1 MSYKDT
7 VIKSDDPQAIEKLKM
22 KLEQCQNAQ
31 EEMKKQNAYFKKHG
45 TMVGYPDLTEEM
57 AKAKDRRIADSYSWE
72 KKPYPS
78 YALQN
83 NNQEINRLKK
93 QIEELTQN
101 KDLGFVGWEFEGGK
115 AVPNTNNNR
124 LQLLFDEKPS
134 EEQRAILK
142 QNGFR
147 WAPSEQ
153 AWQRQLNSNAFYAAN
168 RIPFIQPKD
177 NSNIIKIQPKAPT
190 KDDISR

>member
-93 QIEELTQN
+93 RIEELTQN

-124 LQLLFDEKPS
+124 LQLLFDGKPS

-147 WAPSEQ
+147 
-153 AWQRQLNSNAFYAAN
+153 
-168 RIPFIQPKD
+168 
-177 NSNIIKIQPKAPT
+177 
-190 KDDISR
+190 